1 MKNNYEKNVNELKK
15 LNIIIN
21 SCKNDKVKLENLVS
35 EKENKINDLKN
46 EIKEKD
52 DNLNLKFVETKKDEI
67 KLENLKSELDKISNE
82 YNNFKNNMSNKLL
95 ELNQE
100 YINTLQIQK
109 EMILLNKLFE
119 SHLTN
124 SKNDNNLN
132 KVKEQILKIKTLANK
147 NDIDNSNNNNKINNE
162 TIDSITLKI
171 KDILKFI
178 FESYLNISKQLYSQ
192 FKNINERINNTT
204 NNGKRKFI
212 LELKGL
218 LEKYS
223 KIIEINDIKKQFNN
237 QINKFN
243 EMNLDDYISFI
254 LSILD
259 NLIIKNLKQGNNN
272 FNKCDKINNY
282 YYKQNNFNDFDI
294 KKKIQKKGK
303 ELLELEAELKK
314 LNDLQMN
321 NKK

>member
-1 MKNNYEKNVNELKK
+1 MNQLKKKMKKKIEIFKQIYLGKNSTIIIKNDVNSIIKFLLNQCNKNVINKNNWFKLEQENKTLKNNYEKNVYELKQF
-15 LNIIIN
+15 IIN

-147 NDIDNSNNNNKINNE
+147 NDIDNSNNNNKINN
-162 TIDSITLKI
+162 
-171 KDILKFI
+171 
-178 FESYLNISKQLYSQ
+178 
-192 FKNINERINNTT
+192 
-204 NNGKRKFI
+204 
-212 LELKGL
+212 
-218 LEKYS
+218 
-223 KIIEINDIKKQFNN
+223 
-237 QINKFN
+237 
-243 EMNLDDYISFI
+243 
-254 LSILD
+254 
-259 NLIIKNLKQGNNN
+259 
-272 FNKCDKINNY
+272 
-282 YYKQNNFNDFDI
+282 
-294 KKKIQKKGK
+294 
-303 ELLELEAELKK
+303 
-314 LNDLQMN
+314 
-321 NKK
+321 